1 MKAPDRATEKRLDE
15 IRREAERTGGV
26 NAKGIRASGAPL
38 PEASASNGY
47 YGLPLLKQPVWTW
60 EVPAY
65 FAVGGAAGVAA
76 VIGVAAQLTR
86 ADERL
91 VRDARWIA
99 AIGANLSA
107 PLLIADL
114 GRPERFLNMLR
125 VFKPQSP
132 MSVGAWTLSAFGAG
146 AVGALILPATF
157 RDIAAVVSAIAG
169 LGMATYTGVLL
180 GATSIPVW
188 SKHVAILPLHFGA
201 SSTGAAVALMEL
213 RGHDTIALN
222 TIGIAAAS
230 FETMAAARIELTSD
244 RESEPLRRGASGT
257 MARIGGVLS
266 GPLPLLL
273 RLVGG
278 RSRKMRRLAAAS
290 TIAGSLI
297 TRLAWVAAGR
307 ASARDPR
314 PALQSERGHAVGV
327 RDPIGEGTTARKE
340 GHRESD
346 SCSQQ

>member
-1 MKAPDRATEKRLDE
+1 MKAPDQATEKRLEE
-15 IRREAERTGGV
+15 IRREAERTGRV
-26 NAKGIRASGAPL
+26 DAKGIRAGGAPL
-38 PEASASNGY
+38 PVASATNGY
-47 YGLPLLKQPVWTW
+47 YGLPFLKQPVWTW
-60 EVPAY
+60 EVPVY
-65 FAVGGAAGVAA
+65 FVVGGASGVAA
-76 VIGVAAQLTR
+76 MIGVAAQLSR

-146 AVGALILPATF
+146 AVGALILPAALG
-157 RDIAAVVSAIAG
+157 DAAAVVSAIAG

-201 SSTGAAVALMEL
+201 SSTGAAVSLLEL
-213 RGHDTIALN
+213 RGHDTPALN
-222 TIGIAAAS
+222 AMGIAAAS
-230 FETMAAARIELTSD
+230 FETAAAARIELSSD
-244 RESEPLRRGASGT
+244 IESEPLRRGASGA
-257 MARIGGVLS
+257 MARVGSVLS
-266 GPLPLLL
+266 GPVPLLL
-273 RLVGG
+273 RVVGG
-278 RSRKMRRLAAAS
+278 HSRKTRRLAAAS

-314 PALQSERGHAVGV
+314 PAPQLEECNG
-327 RDPIGEGTTARKE
+327 
-340 GHRESD
+340 
-346 SCSQQ
+346 

>member
-1 MKAPDRATEKRLDE
+1 MKAPDRVTEKRLDE
-15 IRREAERTGGV
+15 IRREAELTGRV
-26 NAKGIRASGAPL
+26 DAKGIRAGGAPL
-38 PEASASNGY
+38 PEASSSNGY

-60 EVPAY
+60 EIPVY

-76 VIGVAAQLTR
+76 MIGLAAQLAG
-86 ADERL
+86 ADKRL

-132 MSVGAWTLSAFGAG
+132 MSVGAWILSAFGASAMG
-146 AVGALILPATF
+146 AVLLPGPF
-157 RDIAAVVSAIAG
+157 GDAAAMGSAVTG

-188 SKHVAILPLHFGA
+188 SKHVVTLPLHFGA
-201 SSTGAAVALMEL
+201 SATGSAVSLLEL
-213 RGHDTIALN
+213 RGHDERALN
-222 TIGIAAAS
+222 VMGIAAAS
-230 FETMAAARIELTSD
+230 FETLSGARVELSRD
-244 RESEPLRRGASGT
+244 VESEPLRRGATGT
-257 MARIGGVLS
+257 LTRIGGVLS
-266 GPLPLLL
+266 GPVPLLL
-273 RLVGG
+273 RVFGG
-278 RSRKMRRLAAAS
+278 RSKKTRRLAAAS

-314 PALQSERGHAVGV
+314 PALQPV
-327 RDPIGEGTTARKE
+327 D
-340 GHRESD
+340 
-346 SCSQQ
+346 

>member
-15 IRREAERTGGV
+15 LRREAELTGRID
-26 NAKGIRASGAPL
+26 AKGIRASGAPL

-60 EVPAY
+60 EIPLY

-76 VIGVAAQLTR
+76 MIGVAAQLSG
-86 ADERL
+86 ADKRL

-132 MSVGAWTLSAFGAG
+132 MSVGAWILAAFGAG
-146 AVGALILPATF
+146 ATGAVILPGAF
-157 RDIAAVVSAIAG
+157 RDAAAIGSAVAG

-188 SKHVAILPLHFGA
+188 SKHVAMLPLHFGA
-201 SSTGAAVALMEL
+201 SATGSAVSLLQL
-213 RGHDTIALN
+213 RGHDDRALN
-222 TIGIAAAS
+222 AIGIAAAS
-230 FETMAAARIELTSD
+230 FETMTGARIELSD
-244 RESEPLRRGASGT
+244 DVESEPLRRGATGT
-257 MARIGGVLS
+257 LTRIGGVLS
-266 GPLPLLL
+266 GPVPLLL
-273 RLVGG
+273 RIFGG
-278 RSRKMRRLAAAS
+278 RSKKTRRLAAAS
-290 TIAGSLI
+290 TIVGSVI

-314 PALQSERGHAVGV
+314 PALQV
-327 RDPIGEGTTARKE
+327 D
-340 GHRESD
+340 
-346 SCSQQ
+346 